1 MIGQDS
7 IAEVE
12 NEIHF
17 QRRAGIFSIARESGE
32 VCKHFFGF

>member
-1 MIGQDS
+1 MQRQDS

-17 QRRAGIFSIARESGE
+17 QRDRHRSSLPQI
-32 VCKHFFGF
+32 K